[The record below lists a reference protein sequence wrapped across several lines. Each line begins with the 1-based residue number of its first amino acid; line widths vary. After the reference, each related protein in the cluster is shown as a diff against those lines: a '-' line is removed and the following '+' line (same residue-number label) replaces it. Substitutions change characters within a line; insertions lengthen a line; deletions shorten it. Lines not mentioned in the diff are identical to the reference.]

1 MAAAVARGRAW
12 ELPPGERWVEE
23 RRRRGSWSSMDGL
36 ELTALTTL
44 GWTAQLWDEGIGPS
58 SEIAWESME
67 PRQRAHASYL
77 GLTKQTWASLWDYSS
92 TTSSDSSEDEGA
104 APVTDTAQSIPDC
117 PPCTTDWGTPDLGMS
132 PDDSEALRVFLA
144 GMDLVSRLVPHASCY
159 FELLRDNMIDLAA
172 IAVAEVAD
180 WSELGIPVEDGQQLS
195 AAAQLL
201 CPVAAPAE
209 FAAQVIMEEEAL
221 LAAEQQA
228 ASLALAEQLQKEE
241 NDAWARSLKDER
253 DPSEPSN
260 HPGSGASSY
269 KSEGAL
275 DQWILRHNQSQTTLG
290 EAAAASAP
298 VGSGNTGEEWKPVQP
313 QLSKKQRKRKAAKAR
328 AAAQHTKQA
337 EATVTS
343 ATVEEAFDS
352 LSSRPSPNCGRQG
365 PWSMEVKLIEV
376 SDCALVE
383 GPNEMNIRAA
393 KAIASDGSVTITVD
407 QTKLLVTI
415 EAAEKDTLE
424 RVVGMLSLT
433 IVLVPVQKKVLEAM
447 LSTDAELDGSCRMTA
462 ARADELWIMTG
473 AKVSWQRPTKGG
485 KQKGNGRRKGAGAS
499 ATAYQFTVQGV
510 ESNVK
515 ACVEWLNEF
524 VSGAQ
529 KALDRRNALIA
540 EQAVEA
546 KAAKELAA
554 RQAAEEQAARERKE
568 AEERAARERK
578 EAEERAAH
586 EKAQAKKKKRERQ
599 AAKKKQDARE
609 AADRQARIDR
619 LAKERAAAALERQE
633 RMLDEVDA
641 LIAADQPHK
650 GLQRLTE
657 VIQMDREMFPV
668 PEHVSDRICELKD
681 AAHKCQSR
689 LDAEATAK
697 KAEAEAEQRE
707 EREQAR
713 ARRERVLQQVQAGAG
728 ADAGSSGISASD
740 LRETGNDAF
749 KDGGWVEAEE
759 LYTMALQVTATGTA
773 DEAEDE
779 RAKLLSNRSAALG
792 AQEMWLAALA
802 DALEVCVSLCVYVC
816 LCVSLCLRVCLC
828 LCSLCQAAVLSPAYA
843 KAALRCGTYSVQ

>member
-104 APVTDTAQSIPDC
+104 APVTDTAQSIPDW

-172 IAVAEVAD
+172 IAVTEAAD

-195 AAAQLL
+195 AGAQLR

-209 FAAQVIMEEEAL
+209 FAAQVIIEEEAL

-275 DQWILRHNQSQTTLG
+275 DQWILRHNQSQATLG
-290 EAAAASAP
+290 EAAAASDP

-343 ATVEEAFDS
+343 ATVEEAFDT
-352 LSSRPSPNCGRQG
+352 LSSRPSPNRSRQG

-415 EAAEKDTLE
+415 EATEKDTLE

-433 IVLVPVQKKVLEAM
+433 IVMVPVQKKVFEFM

-540 EQAVEA
+540 EQAAEA

-578 EAEERAAH
+578 EAEEKAAH

-657 VIQMDREMFPV
+657 VIQMDFPV
-668 PEHVSDRICELKD
+668 PERVSDRICELKD

-697 KAEAEAEQRE
+697 KAEAEAEQRK

-728 ADAGSSGISASD
+728 AGAGSSGISASD

-749 KDGGWVEAEE
+749 KDGEWVEAEE

-773 DEAEDE
+773 EQAEDE

-802 DALEVCVSLCVYVC
+802 DALEVSVSLCVYVC

-828 LCSLCQAAVLSPAYA
+828 LCSLCQAAALSPAYA